1 MFYLILFL
9 ILCLA
14 KTDSSNQTSLQ
25 IILNNRYNIQY
36 DQTFSLGTPAQSL
49 SMVFSTAASWIQ
61 IPSSN
66 CTNCLSSS
74 TFNCESS
81 STCKENTTEIV
92 IKELA
97 ICHMITE
104 NLYLTESSNVTNQT
118 MLLILKDLA
127 EETEGILGLGL
138 GPILLNDSSSLLITL
153 QKQGLIQNKIFAFYL
168 SNSVYSTT
176 ISSGITIGDYNSSL
190 MQTSVVYV
198 PLCGNDTWCFNAT
211 NVTVGNTVIENST
224 VRVHINSAVITIV
237 APFNSYTMV
246 LTYLKTNYEACIAF
260 DDLIRCSCPSGMSN
274 FPSLKFYVS
283 DKEYILDPE
292 YYITEENSV
301 CSVKITSGDSEENY
315 WILGIGFLQKY
326 YTIFDAEN
334 LRIGLAEAVQAS
346 LEFELVYEDTVL
358 VGILLFAAFLVGL
371 TIIWVIEK
379 GTKYNELDNKVQEL
393 SY

>member
-9 ILCLA
+9 ILRFA
-14 KTDSSNQTSLQ
+14 ITDSTNQTSLQ
-25 IILNNRYNIQY
+25 INLDNNYNIQY
-36 DQTFSLGTPAQSL
+36 DQTFYLGTPAQSL

-81 STCKENTTEIV
+81 STCKENTTELV

-97 ICHMITE
+97 ICHIITE
-104 NLYLTESSNVTNQT
+104 TLYLTESANVSNQI

-138 GPILLNDSSSLLITL
+138 GPILRNESNSLLITL
-153 QKQGLIQNKIFAFYL
+153 QRQGLIENKIFAFYL

-198 PLCGNDTWCFNAT
+198 PLCGNDTWCFNAS
-211 NVTVGNTVIENST
+211 NLTVGSSVIENST
-224 VRVHINSAVITIV
+224 VRVHINSAVATIV
-237 APFNSYTMV
+237 APFQSYTLI
-246 LTYLKTNYEACIAF
+246 LTYLKSNYEACIAF
-260 DDLIRCSCPSGMSN
+260 DELIRCSCPSGMSN
-274 FPSLKFYVS
+274 FPSIKFYVS
-283 DKEYILDPE
+283 ENEYVLDPD

-301 CSVKITSGDSEENY
+301 CSVKITSGDSEEDY
-315 WILGIGFLQKY
+315 WVLGIGFLQKY

-334 LRIGLAEAVQAS
+334 MRIGLAEAVQAS
-346 LEFELVYEDTVL
+346 LEFKLVYEDTVL
-358 VGILLFAAFLVGL
+358 VGILLFAGFLIGL
-371 TIIWVIEK
+371 TIIWAIEK